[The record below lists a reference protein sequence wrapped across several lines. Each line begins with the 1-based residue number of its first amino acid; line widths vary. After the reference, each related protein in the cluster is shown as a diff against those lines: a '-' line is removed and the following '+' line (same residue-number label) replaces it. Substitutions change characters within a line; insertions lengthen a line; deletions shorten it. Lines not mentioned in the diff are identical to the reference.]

1 MKLDDVIFVLKAIPL
16 FRKVESE
23 ALRLLAFSATRR
35 QLRAG
40 DVLFRKGEVSDGGY
54 LLLEGEVV
62 LDSGD
67 DGAPSA
73 HVFRS
78 GTLIGQTALFAPIE
92 RAATAIAREPTSL
105 LVFPRQLMARVLEEH
120 PRSAVV
126 LRNAV
131 AEDARRLAATI
142 ERATGAV

>member
-16 FRKVESE
+16 FRKVESD

-54 LLLEGEVV
+54 LILDGEVV
-62 LDSGD
+62 LDTGD
-67 DGAPSA
+67 DGKPSQHA
-73 HVFRS
+73 FKA

-92 RAATAIAREPTSL
+92 RSATAVAREPTSL
-105 LVFPRQLMARVLEEH
+105 LVFPRSLMGRVLDEH
-120 PRSAVV
+120 PRSALI
-126 LRNAV
+126 LRNAI
-131 AEDARRLAATI
+131 ADDAKRLATTI
-142 ERATGAV
+142 ERAAGSA